1 MAALYANRRRSRGS
15 LSRSL
20 RLQPVTSPS
29 RWLTYKMDESALG
42 HPRAHTHAQRQQAG
56 GGATRVSPYTAPDGQ
71 RTHGRR
77 GLGKLAERRKI
88 PPRPQLHRA
97 RLEPRQHHV
106 LIHAHPGPRHPHT
119 HNPAPPPPPP
129 PPPRIHTMSTCYLQG
144 QRQTGDRPVGRRDGR
159 DGSAVDGEEGEYT
172 ARGPKG
178 RTVASSGRRG
188 PRHVCDRDN
197 VALWFI
203 CQ

>member
-1 MAALYANRRRSRGS
+1 MAS
-15 LSRSL
+15 
-20 RLQPVTSPS
+20 
-29 RWLTYKMDESALG
+29 
-42 HPRAHTHAQRQQAG
+42 AHTGEGDSANLRS
-56 GGATRVSPYTAPDGQ
+56 GARSHPDHSCTAPDSSPASTMFSFTPSMATVTA
-71 RTHGRR
+71 THRILR
-77 GLGKLAERRKI
+77 I
-88 PPRPQLHRA
+88 
-97 RLEPRQHHV
+97 HV
-106 LIHAHPGPRHPHT
+106 
-119 HNPAPPPPPP
+119 PPPPL
-129 PPPRIHTMSTCYLQG
+129 PRIHTMSTCYLQG